1 MPIAE
6 PTAARDHGSHLFKW
20 LMAFLLALLIM
31 AAAVI
36 VLWRKSPRRRA

>member
-20 LMAFLLALLIM
+20 LMAFLLEHFKNEM
-31 AAAVI
+31 AHNHM
-36 VLWRKSPRRRA
+36 R